1 MHRIGTVAR
10 KTILFL
16 MAAAPSLLWALDAL
30 AQRKP

>member
-1 MHRIGTVAR
+1 MRRIDIVAR

-16 MAAAPSLLWALDAL
+16 VAAAPSLLWALDAL